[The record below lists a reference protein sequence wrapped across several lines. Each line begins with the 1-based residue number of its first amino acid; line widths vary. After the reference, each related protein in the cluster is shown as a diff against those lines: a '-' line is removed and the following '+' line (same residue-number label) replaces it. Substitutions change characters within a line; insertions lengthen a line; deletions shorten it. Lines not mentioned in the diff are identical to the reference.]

1 MRQMIQNVGT
11 YTQEPTVCIR
21 PLAGCARVTSDSIR
35 LMFVSMARIS
45 ASISSRG
52 RGGVR
57 IVEEALEQGDQGC
70 NRSRSRME
78 RPRPPGTPVACGAG
92 SRYDGCVMRVDR
104 ILEDGRL
111 LTMDPARAAALAMP
125 GRRIVAVGDGDERRR
140 HLDAERVASL
150 QSRTA
155 VPGFHDAHN
164 HMPAFG
170 LGLAEVLATVAG
182 GGLAHDRMGL
192 G

>member
-1 MRQMIQNVGT
+1 M
-11 YTQEPTVCIR
+11 
-21 PLAGCARVTSDSIR
+21 AS
-35 LMFVSMARIS
+35 SMARIS

-57 IVEEALEQGDQGC
+57 IVEEALGQGDQGC

-92 SRYDGCVMRVDR
+92 SRYDGRVMRVDR
-104 ILEDGRL
+104 IFEDGRL
-111 LTMDPARAAALAMP
+111 RTMDPARGTALAVLR
-125 GRRIVAVGDGDERRR
+125 GRIVALGDGDGLRR
-140 HLDAERVASL
+140 HRDAQRVASL
-150 QSRTA
+150 QGRTV

-170 LGLAEVLATVAG
+170 LGLVEELATVAG
-182 GGLAHDRMGL
+182 GGVAHDRVGL